1 MYYHRGN
8 AITNRAA
15 THRKAYRTMNTSA
28 QNNARPRRENPL
40 LSLLLNI
47 VVPVVILT
55 RFSGDDWLGPV
66 NGLLVALAFPLAYG
80 LFDFYQRRT
89 FNFLPVIGVV
99 GILLT
104 GGIGLL
110 KLDPKWIAVKEAAV
124 PLVIG
129 LVVLGSLRTRF
140 SLLAMLLNQVI
151 DSAAVNAA
159 LDARGTRPAYEKRL
173 VNGTMIVAASF
184 FLSAF
189 LNYVLA
195 RLVVVSSPGT
205 TAFNEELGKMTA
217 LSFPV
222 ISVPAIIILTI
233 AIFYTVF
240 GIRRLTGMELER
252 IFQKR

>member
-1 MYYHRGN
+1 MD
-8 AITNRAA
+8 
-15 THRKAYRTMNTSA
+15 SSV
-28 QNNARPRRENPL
+28 QDNARPRRENPL
-40 LSLLLNI
+40 LSILLNI

-55 RFSGDDWLGPV
+55 RFSGDEWLGPV

-80 LFDFYQRRT
+80 IFDFAQRRT
-89 FNFLPVIGVV
+89 FNFLPVVGVI

-129 LVVLGSLRTRF
+129 VIVLGSVKTRF
-140 SLLAMLLNQVI
+140 SLLPMLLRQVL
-151 DSAAVNAA
+151 DNAAVEAA
-159 LDARGTRPAYEKRL
+159 LAARGARAAYDKRL
-173 VNGTMIVAASF
+173 VNGAFIIAASF
-184 FLSAF
+184 FLSAI
-189 LNYVLA
+189 LNYILA
-195 RLVVVSSPGT
+195 RLVVVSPPGT

-222 ISVPAIIILTI
+222 ISVPAIIIFTI

-240 GIRRLTGMELER
+240 GIRKLTGLSMEQ
-252 IFQKR
+252 IFRQR

>member
-1 MYYHRGN
+1 MDG
-8 AITNRAA
+8 
-15 THRKAYRTMNTSA
+15 SA
-28 QNNARPRRENPL
+28 QKDTPIPRENPL

-47 VVPVVILT
+47 VIPVIILT
-55 RFSGDDWLGPV
+55 RFSSDEWLGPV

-80 LFDFYQRRT
+80 IFDFSRRRT
-89 FNFLPVIGVV
+89 FNFLPVVGVV

-110 KLDPKWIAVKEAAV
+110 KLDPKWIAVKEGAI

-129 LVVLGSLRTRF
+129 IVILGSLRTRF
-140 SLLAMLLNQVI
+140 SLLGMLLNQVI

-159 LDARGTRPAYEKRL
+159 LTARGTRPAYERRL
-173 VNGTMIVAASF
+173 VNATFIVAASF
-184 FLSAF
+184 FLSAL

-195 RLVVVSSPGT
+195 RLVVVSPPGT

-222 ISVPAIIILTI
+222 ISVPAIIILSA
-233 AIFYTVF
+233 AIIYTVV
-240 GIRRLTGMELER
+240 GIRNITGMEMEQ
-252 IFQKR
+252 IFRQR

>member
-1 MYYHRGN
+1 MDG
-8 AITNRAA
+8 
-15 THRKAYRTMNTSA
+15 SA
-28 QNNARPRRENPL
+28 QKDSPLPRENPL

-55 RFSGDDWLGPV
+55 RFSSDEWLGPV

-80 LFDFYQRRT
+80 IFDFSRRRT

-110 KLDPKWIAVKEAAV
+110 KLDPMWIAVKEGAI

-129 LVVLGSLRTRF
+129 IVILGSLRTRF
-140 SLLAMLLNQVI
+140 SLLGMLLNQVI

-159 LDARGTRPAYEKRL
+159 LAARGTRPAYERRL
-173 VNGTMIVAASF
+173 VHATFIVAASF
-184 FLSAF
+184 FLSAL

-195 RLVVVSSPGT
+195 RLVVVSQPGT

-222 ISVPAIIILTI
+222 ISVPAIIILST
-233 AIFYTVF
+233 AIIYTVV
-240 GIRRLTGMELER
+240 GIRNMTGMEMER
-252 IFQKR
+252 IFRRR

>member
-1 MYYHRGN
+1 
-8 AITNRAA
+8 
-15 THRKAYRTMNTSA
+15 MNNSA
-28 QNNARPRRENPL
+28 QNAAPPRRENPL

-47 VVPVVILT
+47 VVPVIILT
-55 RFSGDDWLGPV
+55 RFSGDEWLGPV

-110 KLDPKWIAVKEAAV
+110 KLDPKWIAVKEAGV
-124 PLVIG
+124 PLAIG
-129 LVVLGSLRTRF
+129 LVVLGSLKTRW
-140 SLLAMLLNQVI
+140 SLLSMLLNQVL
-151 DSAAVNAA
+151 DTAAVDAA
-159 LDARGTRPAYEKRL
+159 LAARGTRAAYERRL
-173 VNGTMIVAASF
+173 VNATFIVVSSF
-184 FLSAF
+184 FLSAV
-189 LNYVLA
+189 LNYILA
-195 RLVVVSSPGT
+195 RLVVVSTPGS

-233 AIFYTVF
+233 AIVYTVV
-240 GIRRLTGMELER
+240 GIRKFTGMEMER
-252 IFQKR
+252 IFRQR